1 MALRGR
7 VERVRKAACEAPRE
21 APRKALCLSA
31 SIELTTVLGSADLL
45 AKSCKVDA
53 LHAEIATVLSREF
66 AISAVKVLLL
76 YEWEQISGARDVV
89 G

>member
-1 MALRGR
+1 MSA
-7 VERVRKAACEAPRE
+7 K
-21 APRKALCLSA
+21 LSA
-31 SIELTTVLGSADLL
+31 LVQVKLTIVLGSADLL

-53 LHAEIATVLSREF
+53 LHVELATVLSREF